1 VILVL
6 RCFKEKTRV
15 QQKKQY
21 LSEKWLS
28 AVQKKKDRPPPCST
42 EIDSRPGGSIVCAP
56 KR

>member
-6 RCFKEKTRV
+6 RCFKDKKRV

-28 AVQKKKDRPPPCST
+28 AVQKKDPTATCST

>member
-28 AVQKKKDRPPPCST
+28 AVQKKKDPT
-42 EIDSRPGGSIVCAP
+42 ATLQH
-56 KR
+56 